1 MSKLHSFAAAMFREV
16 EENRWFDPR
25 HLQSACRRVLGQDA
39 EPQIALDGIAIGVCV
54 SECVNCDRS

>member
-54 SECVNCDRS
+54 